1 MMNKHFN
8 QSYPLQEHLDVD
20 VSCEILEFPSRDTK
34 KCQHQRVAID
44 AKANELECRD
54 CGVKVNAVMWIK
66 DSIHY
71 FKALQERSLKQSE
84 AAKADLEELKGRAK
98 TKCDN
103 CGKMTGIKL
112 KNYKFRVV
120 K

>member
-1 MMNKHFN
+1 MENTFN
-8 QSYPLQEHLDVD
+8 PNYPLQEHLSVD
-20 VSCEILEFPSRDTK
+20 VTSDILEFPAKSIK
-34 KCQHQRVAID
+34 KCQHQRVIID

-54 CGVKVNAVMWIK
+54 CGEKVNAVIWIK

-84 AAKADLEELKGRAK
+84 AAKADYEELKGRAK

-112 KNYKFRVV
+112 KNFKFTVV
-120 K
+120 E

>member
-1 MMNKHFN
+1 MEKTFN
-8 QSYPLQEHLDVD
+8 PNYPLQEHLSVD
-20 VSCEILEFPSRDTK
+20 VNCEILEFPAKSSK
-34 KCQHQRVAID
+34 KCQHQRVTID

-54 CGVKVNAVMWIK
+54 CGVKVNAVMWIR

-84 AAKADLEELKGRAK
+84 AAKADLEELKNRAK

-103 CGKMTGIKL
+103 CGRMTGIKL

-120 K
+120 E

>member
-1 MMNKHFN
+1 
-8 QSYPLQEHLDVD
+8 
-20 VSCEILEFPSRDTK
+20 R
-34 KCQHQRVAID
+34 
-44 AKANELECRD
+44 
-54 CGVKVNAVMWIK
+54 

-84 AAKADLEELKGRAK
+84 AAKADLEELKNRAK

-103 CGKMTGIKL
+103 CGRMTGIKL

-120 K
+120 E

>member
-1 MMNKHFN
+1 MEKNFN
-8 QSYPLQEHLDVD
+8 PNYPLQEHLSVD
-20 VSCEILEFPSRDTK
+20 VTCEILEFPSKDIN
-34 KCQHQRVAID
+34 KCQHQRVTID

-66 DSIHY
+66 DSIGY
-71 FKALQERSLKQSE
+71 FTALQQRSLKQSE

-98 TKCDN
+98 TKCDS

-120 K
+120 E

>member
-1 MMNKHFN
+1 MNKHFN

-120 K
+120 E

>member
-1 MMNKHFN
+1 MEKPFN
-8 QSYPLQEHLDVD
+8 PNYPLQEHLSVD
-20 VSCEILEFPSRDTK
+20 VTCEILEFPAKSIK
-34 KCQHQRVAID
+34 KCQHQRVTID

-54 CGVKVNAVMWIK
+54 CGVKVNAVMWIR

-84 AAKADLEELKGRAK
+84 AAKADLEELKNRAK

-103 CGKMTGIKL
+103 CGRMTGIKL

-120 K
+120 E